1 MAGRGLGDDGAV
13 PEPPERRPRPRRPSF
28 LSPNAMDAASGGYD
42 PAQQAEAAHM
52 TAAAIVEA
60 GRGTGD
66 PTLVSR
72 LVSLVDDHGLST
84 LADLWA
90 DRPARSLPG
99 ALWRLYVLREGVRRD
114 PAGTALDYAEGQAA
128 APVAHVVAGVADPI
142 GPQEVSALADAVLT
156 GVFHGDLAVALE
168 RAAAFCRVSST
179 GRARRANDLEATDEL
194 AAAALTRSA
203 AALLTTA
210 EDLEAAARL
219 WRAGDLT

>member
-1 MAGRGLGDDGAV
+1 MPDPSSRA
-13 PEPPERRPRPRRPSF
+13 PRPRRPSF
-28 LSPNAMDAASGGYD
+28 LSPAAFDAISGGYD
-42 PAQQAEAAHM
+42 PARAAEAAHS
-52 TAAAIVEA
+52 TAAAIVDA
-60 GRGTGD
+60 GRGAGD
-66 PTLVSR
+66 PELTAR
-72 LVSLVDDHGLST
+72 LVTLVDDQGLST

-99 ALWRLYVLREGVRRD
+99 VLWRLYVLREGVRRD
-114 PAGTALDYAEGQAA
+114 PVGHARDYAEGQDS
-128 APVAHVVAGVADPI
+128 APVAHVVAGVADPT
-142 GPQEVSALADAVLT
+142 GPQQVSALADAILT
-156 GVFHGDLAVALE
+156 GVFAGDFAVALE

-179 GRARRANDLEATDEL
+179 GRARRAGDLETTDEL